1 LLGETVF
8 SALIGNVAFYP
19 FVALTIGIS
28 ATQVLFE
35 LQLAVFRSRN
45 QSLQFGIYSFTRF
58 LLIVVLTIILVAG
71 FKLGAQGKLWAE
83 FSVTAVYMLI
93 AIYLLRHDIIINLD
107 FSIAKSIIKYTLPLL
122 PHVLFGALMGLIGK
136 YFINRYLGLE
146 ATGIF
151 NIAFLLSS
159 IMSIIV
165 MSINQVWSPYF
176 FKLAS
181 ENEEEANKIFTKL
194 STYYFSF
201 VAFIGLLITL
211 FSREFV
217 LLLATPQYASCIE
230 IIPVLTLAAFISGLY
245 FTVSSKV
252 FFVKSAIKIIP
263 ITTFLGLIIT
273 TVLNWLLI
281 PSYGMMG
288 SAWATVGANLAM
300 LIATYLYS
308 QKFFYMKYEYGRLL
322 KASLSIVVTF
332 LLFIYIQKEI
342 HAPVLLI
349 ALKSILCILYFLFL
363 FLFRFLN
370 MSEINWLKKFYNSI
384 KNPQK
389 LSI

>member
-1 LLGETVF
+1 
-8 SALIGNVAFYP
+8 
-19 FVALTIGIS
+19 
-28 ATQVLFE
+28 
-35 LQLAVFRSRN
+35 
-45 QSLQFGIYSFTRF
+45 
-58 LLIVVLTIILVAG
+58 
-71 FKLGAQGKLWAE
+71 
-83 FSVTAVYMLI
+83 M
-93 AIYLLRHDIIINLD
+93 
-107 FSIAKSIIKYTLPLL
+107 
-122 PHVLFGALMGLIGK
+122 
-136 YFINRYLGLE
+136 
-146 ATGIF
+146 
-151 NIAFLLSS
+151 
-159 IMSIIV
+159 
-165 MSINQVWSPYF
+165 SPYF

-300 LIATYLYS
+300 LRHLLYS
-308 QKFFYMKYEYGRLL
+308 QRFSIRNMNMALL
-322 KASLSIVVTF
+322 KASLSIV
-332 LLFIYIQKEI
+332 LLLYFYIHPKEI

-349 ALKSILCILYFLFL
+349 
-363 FLFRFLN
+363 
-370 MSEINWLKKFYNSI
+370 
-384 KNPQK
+384 P
-389 LSI
+389 